1 VTRRVLLAALLVLIA
16 ATTAPLALI
25 SAAPASRAA
34 GLAVIPFPGTPD
46 ASPSTTIIFSS
57 LRPTAIRSLR
67 VIGSRTGR
75 HAGRLTQ
82 LPDGAGAGFVPDAAF
97 APGERVSVSAVTG
110 PGATILRYSFTV
122 ATRTNL
128 SLAHRGVPGAV
139 AGTEPTLSFH
149 TDPGLRPPVVR
160 ASGDSDR
167 SSGDIFLT
175 PTGNT
180 PQQGPMILNA
190 RGHLVWFDPLRRYQA
205 INLKVQRYR
214 GRPVLTWFK
223 GTVYAGEDVIMNS
236 AYRTMAIVRAGNGYS
251 ADLHEF
257 TITPSGTAWL
267 DAYVPVHTDLR
278 SIGGPANGTVFD
290 CVIQL
295 VDIRTG
301 KVLWEWHS
309 LGHVPVRDSYTHN
322 PNSLD
327 IYDYFHLN
335 SIQQLPNGD
344 LLISARNT
352 SALYEI
358 SRRTGRVIWTMGGKH
373 SDFTMGRG
381 ANFEW
386 QHDARLHSNG
396 TLTLF
401 DDAAT
406 PQEERQSSAKI
417 LRVNMRT
424 LRVTLVRRY
433 THTPPVLSDAAGNA
447 QLLPNGDMF
456 VGWGAAPEFSEYSP
470 DGRQIF
476 AGTSARGVA
485 SYRAYRFP
493 WRGQPR
499 THPKLAVGS
508 AAGGTLTL
516 YASWNGATGVSAWR
530 VLGGARAV
538 SLKRLT
544 QVATTGFETAIH
556 LSTSLRYFIVQAL
569 GTQGQLLGTSLV
581 RAR

>member
-1 VTRRVLLAALLVLIA
+1 MLAGVAVALSA
-16 ATTAPLALI
+16 
-25 SAAPASRAA
+25 AAPAARAA
-34 GLAVIPFPGTPD
+34 DRAVIPFRGTPD
-46 ASPSTTIIFSS
+46 ASPSTQIIFTW
-57 LRPTAIRSLR
+57 LRPAAIRSVR
-67 VIGSRTGR
+67 VTGARTGR
-75 HAGRLTQ
+75 HTGRLIQ
-82 LPDGAGAGFVPDAAF
+82 LPDGAGTAFVPHRPF
-97 APGERVSVSAVTG
+97 APGERVSVSAAAG
-110 PGATILRYSFTV
+110 PGATGVRDSFTV
-122 ATRTNL
+122 ARRANL
-128 SLAHRGVPGAV
+128 TAADARLPGPFTTAF
-139 AGTEPTLSFH
+139 ASTGPTLSFH
-149 TDPGLRPPVVR
+149 TDPGLHPPAFR
-160 ASGDSDR
+160 APVDPDR
-167 SSGDIFLT
+167 SSGDIFLS

-190 RGHLVWFDPLRRYQA
+190 RGQLVWFDPLRRNEA
-205 INLKVQRYR
+205 INLEVQHYR

-223 GTVYAGEDVIMNS
+223 GTVFAGEDVIMNS
-236 AYRTMAIVRAGNGYS
+236 AYRTVAIVRAGNGYS

-290 CVIQL
+290 CVIQR

-309 LGHVPVRDSYTHN
+309 LGHVPVRESYTRS

-373 SDFTMGRG
+373 TDFTIGRG
-381 ANFEW
+381 AEFEW
-386 QHDARLHSNG
+386 QHDARLHPNG

-401 DDAAT
+401 DDAAS
-406 PQEERQSSAKI
+406 PQEEAQSSAKI
-417 LRVNMRT
+417 LRVNMRA

-433 THTPPVLSDAAGNA
+433 THTPPVLSDAAGDA
-447 QLLPNGDMF
+447 QLLPNRDMF
-456 VGWGAAPEFSEYSP
+456 VGWGSSPEFSEYSP

-476 AGTSARGVA
+476 AGAFANGVA

-493 WRGQPR
+493 WRGRPR
-499 THPKLAVGS
+499 THPKLAAVS
-508 AAGGTLTL
+508 AAGGTVTL
-516 YASWNGATGVSAWR
+516 YTSWNGATGVGDWR
-530 VLGGARAV
+530 VLGGTRAS

-556 LSTSLRYFIVQAL
+556 LSTSLRYFAVQAL
-569 GTQGQLLGTSLV
+569 GAHGQLLGSSAV